1 MIGIVLAGG
10 RGTRLWPLT
19 RGVSKQLLPI
29 FDKPL
34 IYYPI
39 STLMLAGIREIV
51 VITNPNEQKDFMK
64 LLGDG
69 SDLGVKFHFEVQKTP
84 DGIAS
89 AFQISESHIKNK
101 KCALILGDNLF
112 HGSGLGEQLKRFVK
126 LNGAQIFAYQV
137 RDPERYGVVD
147 FDSNGNALSL
157 EEKPETPKSN
167 YAVPGLYFYDETILE
182 VASTVGMS
190 LRGEREIT
198 TVNYNY
204 LLEKKLKVS
213 ILPRG
218 TTWLDTG
225 TFATLHDASSYVR
238 LIQERQGNKIGCL
251 EEVAFRQGW
260 ISESKLIELARRYV
274 DPDFSD
280 YLIDIAGSQR

>member
-1 MIGIVLAGG
+1 
-10 RGTRLWPLT
+10 
-19 RGVSKQLLPI
+19 
-29 FDKPL
+29 
-34 IYYPI
+34 
-39 STLMLAGIREIV
+39 MLAGIREIV
-51 VITNPNEQKDFMK
+51 IITNPHEQRDFMK

-69 SDLGVKFHFEVQKTP
+69 GDLGIKFHFEVQKTP

-89 AFQISESHIKNK
+89 AFQISENHIRNK

-112 HGSGLGEQLKRFVK
+112 HGSGLGEQLNRFTD

-137 RDPERYGVVD
+137 SDPERYGVVD
-147 FDSNGNALSL
+147 FDAVGNALSL
-157 EEKPETPKSN
+157 EEKPEVPKSN
-167 YAVPGLYFYDETILE
+167 FAVPGLYFYDETILD
-182 VASTVGMS
+182 VSSSVGMS
-190 LRGEREIT
+190 ERGEREIT
-198 TVNYNY
+198 TVNLNY
-204 LLEKKLKVS
+204 LLQKNLKVS

-260 ISESKLIELARRYV
+260 ISQSKLVELARLCV
-274 DPDFSD
+274 DPNYSQ